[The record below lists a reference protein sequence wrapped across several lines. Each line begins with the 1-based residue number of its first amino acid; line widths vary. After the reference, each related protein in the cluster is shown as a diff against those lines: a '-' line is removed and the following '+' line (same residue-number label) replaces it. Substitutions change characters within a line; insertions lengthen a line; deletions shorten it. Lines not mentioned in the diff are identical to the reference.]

1 MINEIL
7 ANIKTALSNLIWII
21 LIVLIVS
28 IALNFYYRN
37 KIKVF
42 LKKDMNEELTNE
54 DKKQV
59 QEVRKIMNLK

>member
-7 ANIKTALSNLIWII
+7 ANIKIVLSNLIWII

-28 IALNFYYRN
+28 IILNFYYRN
-37 KIKVF
+37 KIKVL
-42 LKKDMNEELTNE
+42 LKKDLKEVLTNE
-54 DKKQV
+54 DKKQI